1 MRRSEP
7 KVLVHSSNG
16 RRFTAVGFFR
26 HVPEMRK
33 SAETVGF
40 LTDRTDRPGYG
51 AGGRQPVIRCR
62 CCHRSS
68 MIWFSEA
75 MTTQIF

>member
-40 LTDRTDRPGYG
+40 LTDRTDRPGLNDSVK
-51 AGGRQPVIRCR
+51 PLLN
-62 CCHRSS
+62 SD
-68 MIWFSEA
+68 FN
-75 MTTQIF
+75 